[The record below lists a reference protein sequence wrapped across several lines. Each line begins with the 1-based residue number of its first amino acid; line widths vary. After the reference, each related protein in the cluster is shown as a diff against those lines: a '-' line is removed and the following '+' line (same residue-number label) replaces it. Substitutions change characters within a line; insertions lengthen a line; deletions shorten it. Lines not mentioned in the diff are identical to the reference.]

1 MREPSAWEEVRIGD
15 LARGVRGVSY
25 RPENLLT
32 ESFASSVTLLR
43 STNIQNSR
51 LSFDDVQFVPE
62 WLVSQSQILKPGD
75 IAVCMSNG
83 SKALVGKAARFS
95 GEQTETFT
103 VGAFCSVFKPNRR
116 DEAEFVFHLFNSE
129 RYQRHVDLALA
140 GSAINNLKNSSVE
153 SLVFK
158 IPTNG
163 QHRKRISAVLSCI
176 DTAIDKTEA
185 LIAKHQQIK
194 AGLMHDL
201 FTRGVLPN
209 GQLRP
214 ARSEAPELYR
224 KTAVGWIPRNWQP
237 LTLRELV
244 GAGSI
249 VNGPFGS
256 DLLTHELR
264 AEGIPVLYVQDIKPG
279 AFTRVSNAHVTA
291 QKANELAFCNV
302 RRGDVLVAKV
312 GGPPCDSCVYEDNLT
327 AIVTQDV
334 IRIRPSG
341 EVDSVYLGALLNSSY
356 GRKVIKKISIEGTRE
371 RVSLTEFK
379 GLAFPIAQP
388 DEQKHIAQWVVQMQA
403 AITAERDKV
412 EKLQKQKRG
421 LMQDLLTGKVPVPIN
436 PDPADTTA

>member
-1 MREPSAWEEVRIGD
+1 MRELRYAPLSEFADVTMGQSPGAELCNHEEKGLPFLQGCGEFGARHPETQIYCSPPLRVAKKNSVLISVRAPVGTMNYADQDYCVGRGLGSFKAKPGLSNSVFLRHAVEQSAGYLHRRSQGSTFAAVSTADVRNIPVP
-15 LARGVRGVSY
+15 AFS
-25 RPENLLT
+25 PK
-32 ESFASSVTLLR
+32 
-43 STNIQNSR
+43 IQN
-51 LSFDDVQFVPE
+51 
-62 WLVSQSQILKPGD
+62 K
-75 IAVCMSNG
+75 IA
-83 SKALVGKAARFS
+83 AI
-95 GEQTETFT
+95 FT
-103 VGAFCSVFKPNRR
+103 S
-116 DEAEFVFHLFNSE
+116 
-129 RYQRHVDLALA
+129 
-140 GSAINNLKNSSVE
+140 
-153 SLVFK
+153 
-158 IPTNG
+158 
-163 QHRKRISAVLSCI
+163 I